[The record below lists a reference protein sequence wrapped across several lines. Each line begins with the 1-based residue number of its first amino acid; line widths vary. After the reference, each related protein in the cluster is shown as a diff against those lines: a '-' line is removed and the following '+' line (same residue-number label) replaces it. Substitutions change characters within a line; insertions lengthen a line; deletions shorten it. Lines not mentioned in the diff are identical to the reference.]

1 MFAGIDNAIKLVI
14 GQSLVFLGNSLWN
27 SYLSILNHEVTGLVI
42 LVSEKLLKQSVFLDT
57 NSSDSFK
64 LISILSSTFVRVTNN
79 VQPDTKSIWVE
90 EQAKEKE
97 YWQLGIHCQILL
109 KLKISK
115 NFQSRERKV
124 KIKIF

>member
-1 MFAGIDNAIKLVI
+1 VFAGIDNAIKLVI